1 MDEQKHL
8 KNEQGEPE
16 NKTEKSEYL
25 FMQET
30 IKDENSR
37 GKKYRKDLLR
47 IAGLGVAFGV
57 CACISFSALRPW
69 LDEKFPGDSQEVV
82 IPEEKEEE
90 KSDETTAD
98 TGNDSTVQ
106 TLGID
111 SYRELQKAMNSVA
124 SEAAKSVVEV
134 IGISGEQDW
143 TEESYDNK
151 NSVSGLIIAD
161 NGQELLI
168 YGKTSILRD
177 TKEIHIRFADG
188 TTKQASV
195 KKKDESLG
203 FAIYAVAKSSIAQS
217 TWQQI
222 SIATLGSSGSVQKGD
237 AAVVLGKPFGY
248 AGAVGFGTIASS
260 RNELD
265 GDDGSYPLLCTDI
278 GAAEDGTGVI
288 INLSGEVVGII
299 DQGMRT
305 AWTPEEFES
314 AFQTAQ
320 KETEMAFADST
331 MYIEHFVENPRHIEF
346 QILADKYGNVIHLGE
361 RDCSIQRNHQKLI
374 EESPSVALSDELR
387 KKMGDAAV
395 KAAKAAGYENAG
407 TIEFLLEK
415 SGNFYFMEMNT
426 RIQVEHPV
434 TEWVTGVDLVKEQI
448 RIASGQ
454 KLSYTQED
462 IKLTGHAIEC
472 RINAENPEK
481 GFRPSPGTIT
491 DMYLPGGKGIR
502 IDSAIYSGYTIPPYY
517 DSMVAKL
524 IVWAKNRQEAIRKMQ
539 SALGEVIIEGIDTNV
554 DYQYG
559 IVNHPDYIEGNIDI
573 EFIERL

>member
-1 MDEQKHL
+1 M
-8 KNEQGEPE
+8 
-16 NKTEKSEYL
+16 
-25 FMQET
+25 
-30 IKDENSR
+30 
-37 GKKYRKDLLR
+37 
-47 IAGLGVAFGV
+47 

-69 LDEKFPGDSQEVV
+69 LDEKFPRDSQEVV

-299 DQGMRT
+299 DQG
-305 AWTPEEFES
+305 
-314 AFQTAQ
+314 
-320 KETEMAFADST
+320 
-331 MYIEHFVENPRHIEF
+331 I
-346 QILADKYGNVIHLGE
+346 
-361 RDCSIQRNHQKLI
+361 
-374 EESPSVALSDELR
+374 
-387 KKMGDAAV
+387 
-395 KAAKAAGYENAG
+395 
-407 TIEFLLEK
+407 
-415 SGNFYFMEMNT
+415 SGNSS
-426 RIQVEHPV
+426 
-434 TEWVTGVDLVKEQI
+434 K
-448 RIASGQ
+448 
-454 KLSYTQED
+454 
-462 IKLTGHAIEC
+462 
-472 RINAENPEK
+472 
-481 GFRPSPGTIT
+481 
-491 DMYLPGGKGIR
+491 
-502 IDSAIYSGYTIPPYY
+502 
-517 DSMVAKL
+517 
-524 IVWAKNRQEAIRKMQ
+524 
-539 SALGEVIIEGIDTNV
+539 
-554 DYQYG
+554 
-559 IVNHPDYIEGNIDI
+559 
-573 EFIERL
+573 

>member
-1 MDEQKHL
+1 MDEQKPL
-8 KNEQGEPE
+8 ENEQGEPGE
-16 NKTEKSEYL
+16 KTEKSEYS

-47 IAGLGVAFGV
+47 MAGLGVAFGV
-57 CACISFSALRPW
+57 CACISFSALKPW

-111 SYRELQKAMNSVA
+111 SYRELQKAMNTVA

-168 YGKTSILRD
+168 YGKTSILRN

-188 TTKQASV
+188 TTKQASM

-203 FAIYAVAKSSIAQS
+203 FAIYAVAKSSIGQS

-288 INLSGEVVGII
+288 VNLSGEVVGII
-299 DQGMRT
+299 DQSISDNSSKRLVTGYGISGLKSEIELLSNGQAVPYVGIRGLDVT
-305 AWTPEEFES
+305 AEIEAQGIPKGVYV
-314 AFQTAQ
+314 QT
-320 KETEMAFADST
+320 
-331 MYIEHFVENPRHIEF
+331 VEP
-346 QILADKYGNVIHLGE
+346 D
-361 RDCSIQRNHQKLI
+361 
-374 EESPSVALSDELR
+374 SPS
-387 KKMGDAAV
+387 M
-395 KAAKAAGYENAG
+395 AAGIQSGDIITEAAG
-407 TIEFLLEK
+407 KKISSLAVYQSVMRDQK
-415 SGNFYFMEMNT
+415 SGSKIRLKGQRQGSGGYVDISFD
-426 RIQVEHPV
+426 V
-434 TEWVTGVDLVKEQI
+434 TVGSKE
-448 RIASGQ
+448 
-454 KLSYTQED
+454 
-462 IKLTGHAIEC
+462 
-472 RINAENPEK
+472 
-481 GFRPSPGTIT
+481 
-491 DMYLPGGKGIR
+491 
-502 IDSAIYSGYTIPPYY
+502 
-517 DSMVAKL
+517 
-524 IVWAKNRQEAIRKMQ
+524 
-539 SALGEVIIEGIDTNV
+539 
-554 DYQYG
+554 
-559 IVNHPDYIEGNIDI
+559 
-573 EFIERL
+573 

>member
-8 KNEQGEPE
+8 KNEQGEPG

-37 GKKYRKDLLR
+37 GKKHRKDLLR
-47 IAGLGVAFGV
+47 IAGLGVVFGV

-90 KSDETTAD
+90 KLDKTTAD

-111 SYRELQKAMNSVA
+111 SYRELQKAMNAVA

-134 IGISGEQDW
+134 VGISEEQDW

-168 YGKTSILRD
+168 YGKTSILRN

-203 FAIYAVAKSSIAQS
+203 FAIYAVAKNSIAQS

-237 AAVVLGKPFGY
+237 GEFQCLGDLRAGTDAVVIQVLDD

-288 INLSGEVVGII
+288 VNLSGEVVGIV
-299 DQGMRT
+299 DQGISGNSSRELVTGYGISGLKSEIELLSNGQAVPYIGIRGLDVTAEIEAQGIPGGVYVRT
-305 AWTPEEFES
+305 V
-314 AFQTAQ
+314 
-320 KETEMAFADST
+320 ETDSPA
-331 MYIEHFVENPRHIEF
+331 M
-346 QILADKYGNVIHLGE
+346 
-361 RDCSIQRNHQKLI
+361 
-374 EESPSVALSDELR
+374 
-387 KKMGDAAV
+387 
-395 KAAKAAGYENAG
+395 AAGIQSGDIITEAAG
-407 TIEFLLEK
+407 KKITSLSVYQSVLRDQK
-415 SGNFYFMEMNT
+415 SGSKIRLKGQRQGSGGYVDISFD
-426 RIQVEHPV
+426 V
-434 TEWVTGVDLVKEQI
+434 TVGSKE
-448 RIASGQ
+448 
-454 KLSYTQED
+454 
-462 IKLTGHAIEC
+462 
-472 RINAENPEK
+472 
-481 GFRPSPGTIT
+481 
-491 DMYLPGGKGIR
+491 
-502 IDSAIYSGYTIPPYY
+502 
-517 DSMVAKL
+517 
-524 IVWAKNRQEAIRKMQ
+524 
-539 SALGEVIIEGIDTNV
+539 
-554 DYQYG
+554 
-559 IVNHPDYIEGNIDI
+559 
-573 EFIERL
+573 

>member
-8 KNEQGEPE
+8 KNEQGEPG

-203 FAIYAVAKSSIAQS
+203 FAIYAVAKSSQH
-217 TWQQI
+217 
-222 SIATLGSSGSVQKGD
+222 GSRSVLQLL
-237 AAVVLGKPFGY
+237 AVPVRYRKEMLRWFSENRS
-248 AGAVGFGTIASS
+248 VM
-260 RNELD
+260 RERLD
-265 GDDGSYPLLCTDI
+265 LERLR
-278 GAAEDGTGVI
+278 AAEM
-288 INLSGEVVGII
+288 N
-299 DQGMRT
+299 
-305 AWTPEEFES
+305 WTVM
-314 AFQTAQ
+314 T
-320 KETEMAFADST
+320 
-331 MYIEHFVENPRHIEF
+331 
-346 QILADKYGNVIHLGE
+346 
-361 RDCSIQRNHQKLI
+361 
-374 EESPSVALSDELR
+374 
-387 KKMGDAAV
+387 
-395 KAAKAAGYENAG
+395 
-407 TIEFLLEK
+407 
-415 SGNFYFMEMNT
+415 
-426 RIQVEHPV
+426 
-434 TEWVTGVDLVKEQI
+434 
-448 RIASGQ
+448 
-454 KLSYTQED
+454 
-462 IKLTGHAIEC
+462 
-472 RINAENPEK
+472 
-481 GFRPSPGTIT
+481 
-491 DMYLPGGKGIR
+491 
-502 IDSAIYSGYTIPPYY
+502 
-517 DSMVAKL
+517 
-524 IVWAKNRQEAIRKMQ
+524 
-539 SALGEVIIEGIDTNV
+539 EVIRFFVQTLVRQRTGQV
-554 DYQYG
+554 
-559 IVNHPDYIEGNIDI
+559 
-573 EFIERL
+573 

>member
-8 KNEQGEPE
+8 KNEQGEPG

-168 YGKTSILRD
+168 YGKTSILRN

-248 AGAVGFGTIASS
+248 AVPYIGIRG
-260 RNELD
+260 LD
-265 GDDGSYPLLCTDI
+265 VTAEIEAQGIPEGVYVRTVETD
-278 GAAEDGTGVI
+278 
-288 INLSGEVVGII
+288 
-299 DQGMRT
+299 
-305 AWTPEEFES
+305 
-314 AFQTAQ
+314 
-320 KETEMAFADST
+320 
-331 MYIEHFVENPRHIEF
+331 
-346 QILADKYGNVIHLGE
+346 
-361 RDCSIQRNHQKLI
+361 
-374 EESPSVALSDELR
+374 SPA
-387 KKMGDAAV
+387 M
-395 KAAKAAGYENAG
+395 AAGIQSGDIITEAAG
-407 TIEFLLEK
+407 KKITSLSAYQSVLRDQK
-415 SGNFYFMEMNT
+415 SGSKIRLKGQRQGSGGYVDISFD
-426 RIQVEHPV
+426 V
-434 TEWVTGVDLVKEQI
+434 TVGSKE
-448 RIASGQ
+448 
-454 KLSYTQED
+454 
-462 IKLTGHAIEC
+462 
-472 RINAENPEK
+472 
-481 GFRPSPGTIT
+481 
-491 DMYLPGGKGIR
+491 
-502 IDSAIYSGYTIPPYY
+502 
-517 DSMVAKL
+517 
-524 IVWAKNRQEAIRKMQ
+524 
-539 SALGEVIIEGIDTNV
+539 
-554 DYQYG
+554 
-559 IVNHPDYIEGNIDI
+559 
-573 EFIERL
+573 